1 MLHEH
6 GGIACAR
13 PCDGEH
19 EQHRRHKQHTCQR
32 AARAAFKNQHEHI
45 FECAA
50 RLPVCAEKAENEIQ
64 RRQQGA
70 GQHEIIVGQRIQP
83 AEERQQSAPG
93 MIAHRVLHAQQ
104 NQREK
109 RDDFQKVIKL
119 RVDDGERRK
128 GIEHA
133 AQQREPL
140 FFDHPPQIAK
150 RGQRADGMFEH
161 CHHADAKWNE
171 RLGQKRQRPDKHAP
185 QCIKRV
191 TADGGRAEEGVEAVT
206 VQTAVQNPPR
216 FKDEGELLLDEV
228 AARDETPA
236 IGQDGRGERQKRQK
250 SAQKKRM
257 RAGDAPLLKR
267 RSLHGCSSLR
277 IARHTR
283 WSVSMVL
290 LYGCAAALSRR
301 MRRKPKRQGETG
313 VSGNA
318 FEMFFHGDFLF
329 TKSKGGNQRK
339 LMRKERDKEKIR
351 KHSLSDSWCGR

>member
-1 MLHEH
+1 MPNGMSAL
-6 GGIACAR
+6 GRSASGQTNTLPAYKTRNCRRRAR
-13 PCDGEH
+13 
-19 EQHRRHKQHTCQR
+19 
-32 AARAAFKNQHEHI
+32 
-45 FECAA
+45 
-50 RLPVCAEKAENEIQ
+50 
-64 RRQQGA
+64 
-70 GQHEIIVGQRIQP
+70 
-83 AEERQQSAPG
+83 
-93 MIAHRVLHAQQ
+93 
-104 NQREK
+104 
-109 RDDFQKVIKL
+109 
-119 RVDDGERRK
+119 
-128 GIEHA
+128 
-133 AQQREPL
+133 
-140 FFDHPPQIAK
+140 
-150 RGQRADGMFEH
+150 RG
-161 CHHADAKWNE
+161 
-171 RLGQKRQRPDKHAP
+171 
-185 QCIKRV
+185 
-191 TADGGRAEEGVEAVT
+191 GVEAVT
-206 VQTAVQNPPR
+206 VQPAAQNPPR

-329 TKSKGGNQRK
+329 TKSKGEINAN
-339 LMRKERDKEKIR
+339 
-351 KHSLSDSWCGR
+351 

>member
-1 MLHEH
+1 
-6 GGIACAR
+6 
-13 PCDGEH
+13 
-19 EQHRRHKQHTCQR
+19 
-32 AARAAFKNQHEHI
+32 
-45 FECAA
+45 
-50 RLPVCAEKAENEIQ
+50 
-64 RRQQGA
+64 
-70 GQHEIIVGQRIQP
+70 
-83 AEERQQSAPG
+83 
-93 MIAHRVLHAQQ
+93 
-104 NQREK
+104 
-109 RDDFQKVIKL
+109 
-119 RVDDGERRK
+119 
-128 GIEHA
+128 
-133 AQQREPL
+133 
-140 FFDHPPQIAK
+140 
-150 RGQRADGMFEH
+150 MFEH

-185 QCIKRV
+185 QRIKRV

-206 VQTAVQNPPR
+206 VQPAAQNPPR
-216 FKDEGELLLDEV
+216 FKDEGELLLDEI

-290 LYGCAAALSRR
+290 LYGCTAALSRR

-318 FEMFFHGDFLF
+318 FEMFFHGDFPF
-329 TKSKGGNQRK
+329 TKSKGEINAN
-339 LMRKERDKEKIR
+339 
-351 KHSLSDSWCGR
+351 